1 MLARRRSMAW
11 ITRKGSSAASWVCV
25 SRTCASLPTFI
36 FSSISASPIAS
47 GSASC
52 YAKSSKGS
60 QTPALELAPPRP
72 EVAELAPRIWQ
83 VIDDAP
89 VVTAVTHKDA
99 DGDTL
104 GSALALA
111 LTLERIGK
119 SVPVLSSPPVP
130 GAWWFLPG
138 IDRVNR
144 QAPPATTPVF
154 IFDASD
160 ASRAGAYEPV
170 VTQAAVVVNVDHH
183 VTNAQFGTINL
194 VLTDAASTG
203 ELVYDLLKAWK
214 LHIPPGA
221 ASCLYATILSDTG
234 GFRHDNTSAHA
245 LRAAAELVQ
254 LGADPVT
261 IARGLFKSRPA
272 SSLKMQGRILRGLH
286 YEFGDRLVWGSISQ
300 AGLRDS
306 GASTDQADSAID
318 QLNTV
323 RGQELAILFKEAGP
337 RVTKVS
343 IRSRDQVAAA
353 ELAAKFGGGGH
364 RRAAGIELALPLKEA
379 EAKGLAGVRARMNDL
394 A

>member
-1 MLARRRSMAW
+1 M
-11 ITRKGSSAASWVCV
+11 
-25 SRTCASLPTFI
+25 
-36 FSSISASPIAS
+36 
-47 GSASC
+47 
-52 YAKSSKGS
+52 
-60 QTPALELAPPRP
+60 
-72 EVAELAPRIWQ
+72 AELAPRIWQ

-111 LTLERIGK
+111 LTLEPIGK

-138 IDRVNR
+138 IERVNR
-144 QAPPATTPVF
+144 QAPPAGTPVF

-160 ASRAGAYEPV
+160 ASRAGSYEPV
-170 VTQAAVVVNVDHH
+170 VTQAPVVVNIDHH
-183 VTNAQFGTINL
+183 VSNTRFGALNL
-194 VLTDAASTG
+194 VSTEAASTG

-234 GFRHDNTSAHA
+234 GFRHDNTSAV
-245 LRAAAELVQ
+245 E
-254 LGADPVT
+254 LGADPVA

-272 SSLKMQGRILRGLH
+272 SGLRMQGRILQGLH

-323 RGQELAILFKEAGP
+323 RGQELAILFKEVGP
-337 RVTKVS
+337 RLTKVS
-343 IRSRDQVAAA
+343 IRTRDQVDAA

-379 EAKGLAGVRARMNDL
+379 EAQVLAVVRARMNDL
-394 A
+394 K